1 MMPRNKCFPD
11 CWPDDQAG
19 HVRASNDG
27 DQQWMKEAMR
37 IKSQALPGTIRN
49 NMWENT
55 GQTGL
60 TSQLCYCYGEESFE
74 TEKMLNLI
82 YSYGYFLSSRVFLSV
97 WQWQSFTSLL
107 LFLSAIIKSLGMWRR
122 KSSKDSLKNALGQA
136 LWQFCFLVTMQ
147 RQRYGRDKPWK
158 YDPSHEVFMSEYT
171 SDCHIPTLI
180 SSGQHSTHFSSLPK
194 NILTSAKKTSPDK
207 SRTGSQLRR
216 WRGGE

>member
-1 MMPRNKCFPD
+1 MMPRSKCFPD

-82 YSYGYFLSSRVFLSV
+82 YSYGYFLSSWVFLSV

-107 LFLSAIIKSLGMWRR
+107 LFLSAIIKSFGMWRR
-122 KSSKDSLKNALGQA
+122 KSSKD
-136 LWQFCFLVTMQ
+136 LWRM
-147 RQRYGRDKPWK
+147 RRDKHGDNFVFLWRLRDRDMAVINRENMIRLMK
-158 YDPSHEVFMSEYT
+158 FLCPSILQIVT
-171 SDCHIPTLI
+171 SRLWFHPDNTRHIFHR
-180 SSGQHSTHFSSLPK
+180 SPK
-194 NILTSAKKTSPDK
+194 IF
-207 SRTGSQLRR
+207 
-216 WRGGE
+216 